1 MSDLNNV
8 CLIGRV
14 TKDVEIQ
21 YTAKG
26 IPIYCFSIA
35 NNLNKQVNNEW
46 VRVPSFFHF
55 RLLGKRWEGISSW
68 LIKGLLVS
76 IQGRLEQDRWER
88 DGKQRSCLRIAV
100 MEIQPLWTE
109 HIHHDNQK
117 TDGEEYIPVDESIR
131 DSKDEPIVEA
141 PLEEES

>member
-14 TKDVEIQ
+14 TRNVEIQ

-35 NNLNKQVNNEW
+35 NNLNKQVNNAWE
-46 VRVPSFFHF
+46 RVPNFFNF

-68 LIKGLLVS
+68 LIKGQLVS

-88 DGKQRSCLRIAV
+88 DGKQRSCVKIAV
-100 MEIQPLWTE
+100 MEIQPLWPNHRDQNPEGQEALIPADETE
-109 HIHHDNQK
+109 GGSSLETAEEGPI
-117 TDGEEYIPVDESIR
+117 GEGEQ
-131 DSKDEPIVEA
+131 
-141 PLEEES
+141 